1 MIASTPSPQLRGL
14 PPFARG
20 DAVPAFQADHHGF
33 LPDAYA
39 GSAVPKTRAA
49 GGFSAKGEGERHHG
63 AGFNRRIT
71 AVAAGKETHVSQ
83 SVEQGSNDGQ

>member
-1 MIASTPSPQLRGL
+1 MITATPFPQLHGL

-20 DAVPAFQADHHGF
+20 DAVPAFQADQHGF

-49 GGFSAKGEGERHHG
+49 GGFSAGGEGKRHHG
-63 AGFNRRIT
+63 AVFNRRMT
-71 AVAAGKETHVSQ
+71 AAAAGKETHVSQ
-83 SVEQGSNDGQ
+83 PAEQGSNDGQ